1 MRGLGAFQMAQM
13 KHKDARVLE
22 FYRHVRSA
30 IDVLELIALDPYQP
44 PEKPAPE
51 ADPAPPPP
59 EPPKIPSEKF
69 TFTLKEAALS
79 LGVSKS
85 TLYKALADG
94 KLSAIKLGNRTLI
107 PADALRAWL
116 ASMPTRRGRPPRKS

>member
-13 KHKDARVLE
+13 KHRDARVLQ
-22 FYRHVRSA
+22 FYRHLRSA
-30 IDVLELIALDPYQP
+30 IDILELIALEPYQP
-44 PEKPAPE
+44 PEKAPPE
-51 ADPAPPPP
+51 PVVTSAPAPPPDVP
-59 EPPKIPSEKF
+59 REKL
-69 TFTLKEAALS
+69 TFTLKEAAQA

-85 TLYKALADG
+85 TLYKALAEG

-116 ASMPTRRGRPPRKS
+116 NAMPTRRGRRQS

>member
-13 KHKDARVLE
+13 KHRDARVLQ

-30 IDVLELIALDPYQP
+30 IEVLELIALEPYQP
-44 PEKPAPE
+44 PQKPVPE
-51 ADPAPPPP
+51 AEVTPPPAPPPEVPP
-59 EPPKIPSEKF
+59 EKLA
-69 TFTLKEAALS
+69 FTLKEAATA

-94 KLSAIKLGNRTLI
+94 KLTAIKLGNRTLI
-107 PADALRAWL
+107 PAEALKAWI
-116 ASMPTRRGRPPRKS
+116 ASMPVRRGRAPRKD